1 MGLRVRLDTAEEE
14 IRKPEDTAV
23 RATQNAMQRE
33 NNILKGASVR
43 RLRDNLTHPNTQVI
57 QVPLGEKPGPE
68 KDI

>member
-14 IRKPEDTAV
+14 IRKLEDTAV

>member
-14 IRKPEDTAV
+14 TRKLEDTAV
-23 RATQNAMQRE
+23 RATQNAMQTE
-33 NNILKGASVR
+33 NNNLKGASVR
-43 RLRDNLTHPNTQVI
+43 RIRDNLMHPNTQVI